1 MEVSL
6 VNAMSRETVL
16 KQYLDTVKNQYDF
29 ILLDCMPSLGM
40 LTVNALAAADSVIIP
55 VQAQYLPA
63 KGLEQL
69 LQTIGKVRKQINTK
83 LKIDGILLTMVDN
96 RTNFAKDISSLL
108 RETYGG
114 SIKIFDTDIPHS
126 VRAAEISAEG
136 KSIFAHDP
144 KGKVAEGYKNLT
156 KEVLKIEK
164 LRQKHKADIGR

>member
-1 MEVSL
+1 
-6 VNAMSRETVL
+6 
-16 KQYLDTVKNQYDF
+16 
-29 ILLDCMPSLGM
+29 MPSLGM
-40 LTVNALAAADSVIIP
+40 LTINALAAADSVVIP
-55 VQAQYLPA
+55 VQAEYLPA

-69 LQTIGKVRKQINTK
+69 LNTIGKVRKQINSK

-96 RTNFAKDISSLL
+96 RTNFAKDISALV

-114 SIKIFDTDIPHS
+114 SIKVFSTNISHS

-144 KGKVAEGYKNLT
+144 KGKVAEEYKNLT

-164 LRQKHKADIGR
+164 IRQKHKAGISR